1 MIYNKNGTINMDFLY
16 KASNTFY
23 LCTGH
28 PIGFQKN
35 LPLTDYGLPQPE
47 QDLRIKSGAASLTEP
62 YGHYLS
68 EHITKISA
76 SSVYE
81 RKENTSIST
90 FLPFHEIIITYP
102 LFYRNDF
109 KGTLYLGPFR
119 INDITATQI
128 GQLSV
133 LNPTVDVIN
142 IKRYLESV
150 PFINQAQIISFQ
162 YLLKIVAETE
172 TDIDYNFII
181 YSTGDISVKP
191 FTYDNTSSGKHHSY
205 HKEEKIIQELLQS
218 EQSLESLVKSNFG
231 YVQALPLATNDV
243 LRSEKNRLI
252 IMSALCCRGAID
264 LGVPS
269 ETAFSFA
276 DFFVLQLEEA
286 KTVDEIPLLLTQMLS
301 FFRKEVKK
309 AKEENQYSKHT
320 RTLINYIDA
329 HIQQNLDLVSI
340 ARNLNLNYKYVSK
353 LFREETGV
361 NFIDYVYQKKIKLAK
376 DILKNQNCK
385 IEDISYYLGFSEPY
399 YFSRV
404 FKRYIGMT
412 PSEYR
417 KININF

>member
-1 MIYNKNGTINMDFLY
+1 MLYNKSGTINMNFLY
-16 KASNTFY
+16 KISNTFY

-35 LPLTDYGLPQPE
+35 LPLTDHSLPQPE
-47 QDLRIKSGAASLTEP
+47 QELKAEAEIASLMEP
-62 YGHYLS
+62 YENYLA
-68 EHITKISA
+68 EHISKISS
-76 SSVYE
+76 SSVSE
-81 RKENTSIST
+81 KRTNTSIST

-119 INDITATQI
+119 INDITATQLD
-128 GQLSV
+128 QLSV
-133 LNPTVDVIN
+133 LNPAVDVIN

-150 PFINQAQIISFQ
+150 PFINQAQVISFQ

-181 YSTGDISVKP
+181 YDTGDVPVKT
-191 FTYDNTSSGKHHSY
+191 FTYDNISSGKHHSY

-218 EQSLESLVKSNFG
+218 EQSLESLVRSNLG
-231 YVQALPLATNDV
+231 HVQALPLATNDI

-252 IMSALCCRGAID
+252 IMSALCCRGAIN

-276 DFFVLQLEEA
+276 DFFVIRLEDTR
-286 KTVDEIPLLLTQMLS
+286 TVDEIPMLLTQMIS

-329 HIQQNLDLVSI
+329 HIQQNIDLVSI
-340 ARNLNLNYKYVSK
+340 ARTLNLNYKYVSK
-353 LFREETGV
+353 LFRKETGV
-361 NFIDYVYQKKIKLAK
+361 NFIDYVYQKKVRLAK
-376 DILKNQNCK
+376 DLLKSQNCK
-385 IEDISYYLGFSEPY
+385 IEDVSYYLGFSEPY